1 MSGVLKLGSTTFGTE
16 NNGKIELTNVGPTQ
30 FSSSNYTWELKAVDA
45 PIVGANYST
54 NDDPLSGQLAIY
66 NGATKLWGITEGGL
80 VQNPNVPS
88 FFAWNDNNQD
98 SVSGSAGTKFIFKN
112 TLFNNGGH
120 YDTTTYTFTAPIN
133 GLYKFTSSGLYRQSG
148 QNASGEMTF
157 YKNGTNV
164 VNRGLAY
171 SYFGTTDTDYH
182 DQQTIECLLNLSAG
196 DYVYTAI
203 YDCPSGTNFY
213 INGGLGWFSGYLI
226 G

>member
-1 MSGVLKLGSTTFGTE
+1 MATLSLGNQTIFTQSGSDAPVM
-16 NNGKIELTNVGPTQ
+16 NNGILNFNTTNHSFTVKG
-30 FSSSNYTWELKAVDA
+30 VDA

-54 NDDPLSGQLAIY
+54 SDDANSGQLAIY
-66 NGATKLWGITEGGL
+66 NGDTKLWGITESGW

-88 FFAWNDNNQD
+88 FFAWNNGGDPN
-98 SVSGSAGTKFIFKN
+98 SVSGSAGTKFIFRN

-133 GLYKFTSSGLYRQSG
+133 GLYKFTSSGLYRQSS

-164 VNRGLAY
+164 VNRGLSY
-171 SYFGTTDTDYH
+171 SYFGTTSADYH

-203 YDCPSGTNFY
+203 HVCPTNTNFY
-213 INGGLGWFSGYLI
+213 INNGLGWFSGYLI

>member
-1 MSGVLKLGSTTFGTE
+1 MSLKLNGQTGIEFTSTTH
-16 NNGKIELTNVGPTQ
+16 ELKVK
-30 FSSSNYTWELKAVDA
+30 SSNHTWSLKGVDA
-45 PIVGANYST
+45 PIGDSQTGAAPDTT
-54 NDDPLSGQLAIY
+54 NSDSGQLAIY

-98 SVSGSAGTKFIFKN
+98 NVSGSAGTKFIFKN

-133 GLYKFTSSGLYRQSG
+133 GLYKFTSSGLYRQSS

-171 SYFGTTDTDYH
+171 SYFGTTSADYH

-203 YDCPSGTNFY
+203 YVCPTNTNFY
-213 INGGLGWFSGYLI
+213 INNGLGWFSGYLI